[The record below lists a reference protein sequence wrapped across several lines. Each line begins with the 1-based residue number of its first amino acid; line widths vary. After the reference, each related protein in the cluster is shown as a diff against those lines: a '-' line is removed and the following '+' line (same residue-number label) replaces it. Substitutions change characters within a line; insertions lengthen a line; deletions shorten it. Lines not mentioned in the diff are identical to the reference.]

1 MEATS
6 IQHRHRAEARA
17 HAALQTGVPAQLFR
31 PGGPPAGRERRK
43 EGLRPPPGSGQRAEA
58 EARAVA
64 ARPRAALTHPRRDL
78 VDGVPAGVPPRL
90 RHRVEAGQLPA
101 ALPRA
106 QHAARRRN
114 GPRPRRKRRPGTPR
128 PARAV
133 PGPAAPSRPPP
144 RGAPP
149 EGRKG
154 GCADFRGQGRRR
166 DGAGRSPPGT
176 DLIEDG
182 SRARRFP
189 RESPESS
196 ARSGRRSSVPP
207 NGTL

>member
-1 MEATS
+1 MGRWRRKALS
-6 IQHRHRAEARA
+6 QGRGPSPRSPADRGPCHYSDPAAAEAGR
-17 HAALQTGVPAQLFR
+17 GER
-31 PGGPPAGRERRK
+31 RER
-43 EGLRPPPGSGQRAEA
+43 LRPPAGSGQRAEA

-64 ARPRAALTHPRRDL
+64 AGPRAALTHPRRDL
-78 VDGVPAGVPPRL
+78 VDGVPAGVPPRF

-133 PGPAAPSRPPP
+133 PGLAAPSRPPL

-149 EGRKG
+149 ERRKG
-154 GCADFRGQGRRR
+154 GSAGGERG
-166 DGAGRSPPGT
+166 T
-176 DLIEDG
+176 
-182 SRARRFP
+182 RARD
-189 RESPESS
+189 
-196 ARSGRRSSVPP
+196 VPLP
-207 NGTL
+207 GLV